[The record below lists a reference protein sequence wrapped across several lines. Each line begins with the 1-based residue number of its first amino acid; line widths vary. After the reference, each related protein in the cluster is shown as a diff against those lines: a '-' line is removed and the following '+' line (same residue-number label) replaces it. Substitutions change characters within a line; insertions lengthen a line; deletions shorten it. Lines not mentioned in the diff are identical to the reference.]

1 MQETCYETTFLVQS
15 ETIRRTDV
23 PYEPGMDRYDSS
35 VSISLVITLSLNSI
49 VGRGEGLARG
59 CYPSGGRDG
68 PGVPD
73 DGTVS
78 STTPDVVRRSCAR
91 TNDALAKCIYLSD
104 ELRGKPPR
112 IS

>member
-1 MQETCYETTFLVQS
+1 MQETCYETTFLLQS

-23 PYEPGMDRYDSS
+23 TRIAEMDRYDSS

-68 PGVPD
+68 PGGPWRRYRRVD
-73 DGTVS
+73 D
-78 STTPDVVRRSCAR
+78 A
-91 TNDALAKCIYLSD
+91 
-104 ELRGKPPR
+104 
-112 IS
+112 